1 MRRRVRGDGTDGGR
15 KVGVRQHSETPHVGL
30 GSVDRPR
37 AAEQDPGGLVPVRH
51 WRQRCQ
57 LFHLWRRVTEAVPE
71 CSAGRMPLVWADL
84 RLVRQD
90 KVRLQRGVIEIRDAT
105 LTREWVTPTQLAT
118 LAEQVT
124 VSGGLTGGKAAPH
137 SGCPRTRPRAPKRAG
152 MARSPD
158 ILDIASGGGSDIDGE
173 LRWLMLVRRAYRA
186 APAEPEKTSSAAR

>member
-1 MRRRVRGDGTDGGR
+1 MRCFWQHGDRGELTDEAACSRRRNRWRPQGWRSSPQRNATCWVQWT
-15 KVGVRQHSETPHVGL
+15 
-30 GSVDRPR
+30 RPR
-37 AAEQDPGGLVPVRH
+37 AAEQYPGGLVPVRH

-57 LFHLWRRVTEAVPE
+57 LFHLWRRVTEPVPE

-137 SGCPRTRPRAPKRAG
+137 SGCPRTRPRARRSGPEWRGRRTSWTSPAAAVQTSTVNCAG
-152 MARSPD
+152 
-158 ILDIASGGGSDIDGE
+158 
-173 LRWLMLVRRAYRA
+173 
-186 APAEPEKTSSAAR
+186 